1 MWIYEKRLEFPVNI
15 KEPNAKMAMFIM
27 SQYGGPDGEMGA
39 SMRYL
44 SQRYSMPYKECKA
57 VLTDIGTEELAHL
70 EIVAAI
76 VHQLTRNLT
85 AEQLVE
91 QGFGPYYIDH
101 ATGIWPQAAGGV
113 PFNAC
118 EFQSKGDIITDLHED
133 MAAEQKARSTY
144 DNILRVV
151 TDYDVCEP
159 IKYLREREIVHYQ
172 RFGEANREDCSKNSR
187 VLKAHKY
194 SIFGNLLSIRKMQ
207 DVGISRPICCY
218 TSKLIRKKEIEQ
230 AIFIYNLILTRKA
243 AFLTPTQENRNAA
256 FFMPSCY
263 AVRANKALIY
273 AALRARK

>member
-1 MWIYEKRLEFPVNI
+1 
-15 KEPNAKMAMFIM
+15 
-27 SQYGGPDGEMGA
+27 MGA

-101 ATGIWPQAAGGV
+101 TTGIWPQAAGGV

-159 IKYLREREIVHYQ
+159 IKYL
-172 RFGEANREDCSKNSR
+172 SKVIGIAWTRWCTPECMFRYFSR
-187 VLKAHKY
+187 
-194 SIFGNLLSIRKMQ
+194 
-207 DVGISRPICCY
+207 
-218 TSKLIRKKEIEQ
+218 
-230 AIFIYNLILTRKA
+230 AIDRSL
-243 AFLTPTQENRNAA
+243 
-256 FFMPSCY
+256 
-263 AVRANKALIY
+263 VRSLFSAS
-273 AALRARK
+273 